1 MDMGIH
7 QTRHH
12 RAAAEI
18 NDLGARIGALA
29 NILVGPDC
37 ENSSIPDRDGLKD
50 RRGVVE
56 RDDLPVDQNHIG
68 GGRLSVGGCNPCRQG
83 QRRDKHETIRHR

>member
-37 ENSSIPDRDGLKD
+37 ENSSIADRDGLKEE
-50 RRGVVE
+50 VSS
-56 RDDLPVDQNHIG
+56 
-68 GGRLSVGGCNPCRQG
+68 SVMTFPLIR
-83 QRRDKHETIRHR
+83 TISAVGA